1 MRPRVGDG
9 LSLRSR
15 GNWASW
21 GISQWKRQD
30 RTGCLVGK
38 HICGPLLSGH
48 GAELHLPTK
57 DSAQRLSVFNPLPSS
72 WASNKRAAFSSTPKP
87 KNILGTVVDMPS
99 DRLLVILAIGR
110 GAVISTGPDI
120 QEIPIGLLLES
131 DQKFPLAQKAINCPA
146 WGMGLS
152 KLGSPWGLLSC
163 Q

>member
-1 MRPRVGDG
+1 MGIG
-9 LSLRSR
+9 LAGELASER
-15 GNWASW
+15 G
-21 GISQWKRQD
+21 
-30 RTGCLVGK
+30 RTGQAVWLGNTSVALCCRGMRQSCICLPKTV
-38 HICGPLLSGH
+38 LSGC
-48 GAELHLPTK
+48 
-57 DSAQRLSVFNPLPSS
+57 LSSTLPSS

-99 DRLLVILAIGR
+99 ERLLVILAIGR

-152 KLGSPWGLLSC
+152 KLGSP
-163 Q
+163 